1 MSSRVL
7 IPLDGFQGSEDVMD
21 EAAGMAGEVEAVH
34 LVWVDTS
41 LPLSRARRGRR
52 LEAAFYE
59 GFQDSGADEYLA
71 AFRRRLEERGIE
83 VTTAVLT
90 GDPVSLIVA
99 AAKESGADLDPH
111 RGEQLAGPVGQP
123 RAGSGE
129 FDVGRRGPNG
139 WRVALPGLRAGEDWH
154 FAQGVYL
161 SGDSTGAAPA
171 RLRRRWAG
179 GDRPLCRRRLLP
191 VFPLSGRITRPGK
204 ESGIVL
210 VGVGPRNGVVPID
223 SLAVGLE
230 EPPQGRE

>member
-1 MSSRVL
+1 MGMNFCHSGEREKATMSSRVL

-71 AFRRRLEERGIE
+71 AFRRRLGERGIE

-99 AAKESGADLDPH
+99 AAKESGADLILI
-111 RGEQLAGPVGQP
+111 GENSWLARWVNLGQAAENLMWDAEVRMVGAWRSQVCAPERIGTSLKEFTYPVIQPAQPQPAFAAAGQVEIGPCAA
-123 RAGSGE
+123 AGSCQ
-129 FDVGRRGPNG
+129 FS
-139 WRVALPGLRAGEDWH
+139 H
-154 FAQGVYL
+154 FQGV
-161 SGDSTGAAPA
+161 
-171 RLRRRWAG
+171 
-179 GDRPLCRRRLLP
+179 
-191 VFPLSGRITRPGK
+191 
-204 ESGIVL
+204 
-210 VGVGPRNGVVPID
+210 
-223 SLAVGLE
+223 
-230 EPPQGRE
+230 